1 MLNSA
6 LHCGRYSQIFFQ
18 STKNEEKCEKYNQYV
33 SDRIV
38 HKTQIDIV
46 LSLDTAQLSQLSCH
60 KVIRTFIVY

>member
-33 SDRIV
+33 SAVVELYIR
-38 HKTQIDIV
+38 HK
-46 LSLDTAQLSQLSCH
+46 
-60 KVIRTFIVY
+60 